1 MVGEL
6 VWYESQLGIL
16 TLINNYK
23 ELRMKERILKV
34 LMLISILFAVGF
46 PVTYVIDQ
54 GIMGGE
60 FLQVTG
66 LGVLVVFV
74 TSSLQYIL
82 IAEWNPMYLFK
93 KSGK

>member
-34 LMLISILFAVGF
+34 LMFNSMILSVSF
-46 PVTYVIDQ
+46 TVI
-54 GIMGGE
+54 IIFMGGRME
-60 FLQVTG
+60 EVLVVAG
-66 LGVLVVFV
+66 IGVFVVFV
-74 TSSLQYIL
+74 TSGLQYIL

>member
-34 LMLISILFAVGF
+34 LMFNSILLAVSF
-46 PVTYVIDQ
+46 TVI
-54 GIMGGE
+54 IIFMGGE
-60 FLQVTG
+60 MEEVLAVAG
-66 LGVLVVFV
+66 IGVFVVFL
-74 TSSLQYIL
+74 TSGLQYIL
-82 IAEWNPMYLFK
+82 IAEWDPLYLFK

>member
-34 LMLISILFAVGF
+34 LMFNSILLSVSF
-46 PVTYVIDQ
+46 TVI
-54 GIMGGE
+54 IIFMGGRME
-60 FLQVTG
+60 EVLAVAG
-66 LGVLVVFV
+66 IGVFVVFV
-74 TSSLQYIL
+74 TSGLQYIL

>member
-34 LMLISILFAVGF
+34 LMFNSILLAVSF
-46 PVTYVIDQ
+46 TVI
-54 GIMGGE
+54 IVFMGGRTE
-60 FLQVTG
+60 EVLSVAG
-66 LGVLVVFV
+66 IGVFVVFL
-74 TSSLQYIL
+74 TSGLQYIL
-82 IAEWNPMYLFK
+82 IAEWDPLYLFK

>member
-34 LMLISILFAVGF
+34 LMFNSIFLAVSF
-46 PVTYVIDQ
+46 TVI
-54 GIMGGE
+54 IIFMGGRME
-60 FLQVTG
+60 EVLAVAG
-66 LGVLVVFV
+66 IGVFVVFV
-74 TSSLQYIL
+74 TSGLQYIL

>member
-34 LMLISILFAVGF
+34 LMFNSILLAVSF
-46 PVTYVIDQ
+46 TVI
-54 GIMGGE
+54 IIFMGGRME
-60 FLQVTG
+60 EVLAVAG
-66 LGVLVVFV
+66 IGVFVVFV
-74 TSSLQYIL
+74 TSGLQYIL

>member
-1 MVGEL
+1 MVGKL
-6 VWYESQLGIL
+6 VWDESQLGIL

-34 LMLISILFAVGF
+34 LMFNSMILSVSF
-46 PVTYVIDQ
+46 TVI
-54 GIMGGE
+54 IIFMGGRME
-60 FLQVTG
+60 EVLAVAG
-66 LGVLVVFV
+66 IGVFVVFV
-74 TSSLQYIL
+74 TSGLQYIL

>member
-34 LMLISILFAVGF
+34 LMFNSILLAVSF
-46 PVTYVIDQ
+46 TVI
-54 GIMGGE
+54 IIFMGGRME
-60 FLQVTG
+60 EVLAVAG
-66 LGVLVVFV
+66 IGVFVVFL
-74 TSSLQYIL
+74 TSGLQYIL